1 MAGDSQE
8 DSKGQET
15 TLHQLHLTRYCFAK
29 EKKLVPYSFKNDFP
43 KCITAELDKAEKNL
57 PRRVS
62 ERQNGES

>member
-15 TLHQLHLTRYCFAK
+15 TLHLTRYCFLK

-43 KCITAELDKAEKNL
+43 KYITAELDKAEKNL
-57 PRRVS
+57 PRRDK
-62 ERQNGES
+62 RNA